1 MRYLCPLMPPLIFVF
16 GASFALHDL
25 DVQGAEQPELSRI
38 VFFGPTR
45 PVILEAEFL
54 SGRYSISEMRNLYAK
69 EVFKQ
74 LDVDQGGTLSP
85 EEAQKIP
92 VNGRL
97 RNDSPRLEENWKSI
111 DTEPADGQIR
121 PEELATHIQ
130 KALGPPLSIERKP
143 NLAQTVRLYEDLD
156 LNGDFRIDG
165 DEVTQG
171 LEILKSLDFD
181 DDETLSVAELQPFPL
196 SVIQAQQMETEA
208 TPVPLQFIRDD
219 AEFKQTAA
227 TCFEFYGFENQIP
240 RATFSELSDRDFDRF
255 DSNDDQFWDAAE
267 IEKFLKFAP
276 AEYGMKVSISPPKIE
291 IVKGPSND
299 SSKPQLDLGG
309 INVTWRARSNVH
321 QAIDQT
327 KLFLIRFIMSDQ
339 DKNGY
344 LGREEYFGLQTEVLF
359 ESVDLD
365 GNEQITRDEI
375 KFFFSMD
382 GLAEQGRL
390 VLSLFEST
398 QNLFDILD
406 ANNDRRLNT
415 REFTDGKE
423 RLLAFDVNKDGAL
436 LADEFSTQF
445 DVTISQPDI
454 LGTPS
459 ANMEMQQQSRLGN
472 VNRNGSGPVWLRRM
486 DDNLDGELSW
496 REFLGSREKFDEIDK
511 NRDNFIDL
519 SEAEAVEATRRRD

>member
-1 MRYLCPLMPPLIFVF
+1 MSQPCRLLVSLAILV
-16 GASFALHDL
+16 GSFSFTSSLQLQA
-25 DVQGAEQPELSRI
+25 GETPQPSRI

-54 SGRYSISEMRNLYAK
+54 NGRYSIDDMRALYAK
-69 EVFKQ
+69 EMFKQ
-74 LDVDQGGTLSP
+74 LDTDHDEVLSAQ
-85 EEAQKIP
+85 EAQKIP

-97 RNDSPRLEENWKSI
+97 RSDSPRLEENWARVESEPEDGAI
-111 DTEPADGQIR
+111 DAS
-121 PEELATHIQ
+121 ELTAFIQ
-130 KALGPPLSIERKP
+130 QALGPPLSIERKP
-143 NLAQTVRLYEDLD
+143 NLAQTVRLYKDLD

-196 SVIQAQQMETEA
+196 SVIQAQQAETEDS
-208 TPVPLQFIRDD
+208 PLPLQFVRDEQEIAKTTD
-219 AEFKQTAA
+219 A
-227 TCFEFYGFENQIP
+227 CFEFYGFDGQIP
-240 RATFSELSDRDFDRF
+240 RETFSHITDRDFDRF
-255 DSNDDQFWDAAE
+255 DSNDDRFWDVAE
-267 IEKFLKFAP
+267 VQKFLKFAP
-276 AEYGMKVSISPPKIE
+276 ADYGMKISISPPSVE
-291 IVKGPSND
+291 IVKGSHD
-299 SSKPQLDLGG
+299 GALKTVLDLGG
-309 INVTWRARSNVH
+309 INVTWRSRSNVH

-327 KLFLIRFIMSDQ
+327 KLYLIRFIMSDQ
-339 DKNGY
+339 DKNSY
-344 LGREEYFGLQTEVLF
+344 LSREEYFGLQSQVPF

-365 GNEQITRDEI
+365 GNDQVTREEI

-423 RLLAFDVNKDGAL
+423 RLLAFDVNHDGSL

-454 LGTPS
+454 LETPT
-459 ANMEMQQQSRLGN
+459 ANMQMQQQSRLGN

-511 NRDNFIDL
+511 NHDNFIDL
-519 SEAEAVEATRRRD
+519 SEAEAVEALRPRQ